1 MAKNLPSD
9 FTDKILAKDR
19 ISFGDVRR
27 LKRDILPDGIASREE
42 AEALLGLDRAVTKA
56 DAAWERW
63 LVTTIVDFV
72 VWAERPTGIVDEDTA
87 LWLAAALRA
96 HAGTR
101 AGKRGRLIAR
111 EIAEEA
117 HAFENDALATLAG
130 IGASSPRPRRN
141 REPATEPALA
151 AQL

>member
-1 MAKNLPSD
+1 MGKNLPSD
-9 FTDKILAKDR
+9 FTDKILAKAR

-27 LKRDILPDGIASREE
+27 LKRDILPDGIASRGQ
-42 AEALLGLDRAVTKA
+42 AEALLALDRAVAKA

-87 LWLAAALRA
+87 LWLAAALRS

-111 EIAEEA
+111 EIA
-117 HAFENDALATLAG
+117 
-130 IGASSPRPRRN
+130 
-141 REPATEPALA
+141 
-151 AQL
+151 

>member
-19 ISFGDVRR
+19 IGFGDVRR
-27 LKRDILPDGIASREE
+27 LKRDILPDGIASREQ
-42 AEALLGLDRAVTKA
+42 AEALLALDREVRKA

-87 LWLAAALRA
+87 LWLAAALRG
-96 HAGTR
+96 H

-130 IGASSPRPRRN
+130 IGASSPRPGRTRQ
-141 REPATEPALA
+141 PANQPALA
-151 AQL
+151 VQL

>member
-72 VWAERPTGIVDEDTA
+72 VWAERPTGLVDEDTA

-96 HAGTR
+96 HAGT
-101 AGKRGRLIAR
+101 RGRLIAR

-130 IGASSPRPRRN
+130 IGAASPRPRRS

>member
-96 HAGTR
+96 HAG
-101 AGKRGRLIAR
+101 KRGRLIAR

-130 IGASSPRPRRN
+130 IGAASPRPRRS

>member
-101 AGKRGRLIAR
+101 GRLIAR

-130 IGASSPRPRRN
+130 IGAASPRPRRS

>member
-101 AGKRGRLIAR
+101 GRLIAR

-130 IGASSPRPRRN
+130 IGASSPRLRRN

>member
-27 LKRDILPDGIASREE
+27 LKRDILPDGIASRG
-42 AEALLGLDRAVTKA
+42 ALLALDRAVAKA

-87 LWLAAALRA
+87 LWLAAALRS

-141 REPATEPALA
+141 RQPATEPALA

>member
-56 DAAWERW
+56 DAAWEPGSS
-63 LVTTIVDFV
+63 
-72 VWAERPTGIVDEDTA
+72 RPSSTSWSGPS
-87 LWLAAALRA
+87 
-96 HAGTR
+96 
-101 AGKRGRLIAR
+101 AR
-111 EIAEEA
+111 P
-117 HAFENDALATLAG
+117 
-130 IGASSPRPRRN
+130 ASSTRTRRCGL
-141 REPATEPALA
+141 RRRCEPTPGPAPGSGDA
-151 AQL
+151 

>member
-27 LKRDILPDGIASREE
+27 LKRDILPDGVASREE

-63 LVTTIVDFV
+63 LVTTSSTSSSGPS
-72 VWAERPTGIVDEDTA
+72 ARP
-87 LWLAAALRA
+87 
-96 HAGTR
+96 
-101 AGKRGRLIAR
+101 
-111 EIAEEA
+111 
-117 HAFENDALATLAG
+117 
-130 IGASSPRPRRN
+130 ASSTRIRRCGLRRRCEARPG
-141 REPATEPALA
+141 PAPGSGDA
-151 AQL
+151 